1 MYCKI
6 ILLQT
11 SREDAVLLRSRMFEF
26 AFKISVK
33 YPQKQ
38 TYKYFNILGLD
49 SYRTMTPKLSQFS
62 KFATKISTFENT
74 QKHMNSGVQISLF
87 HKKKGQKS
95 LETAPSN
102 YWQLIIFL
110 KFVSVKKFTI
120 GYVTYSNAFLW
131 SISVI
136 SMFL

>member
-11 SREDAVLLRSRMFEF
+11 SREDAVLLRSRVFEF

-95 LETAPSN
+95 LEIVPLSSVHRNTQTWEFARK
-102 YWQLIIFL
+102 L
-110 KFVSVKKFTI
+110 KVSLKTSCLLGWI
-120 GYVTYSNAFLW
+120 HC
-131 SISVI
+131 
-136 SMFL
+136 